1 MRYSPEGGGLTLQ
14 PMVQLYNSTNLA
26 AQTKVIDSLLAVC
39 TFHFQ

>member
-26 AQTKVIDSLLAVC
+26 AQTKVIISVVLVY
-39 TFHFQ
+39 QN